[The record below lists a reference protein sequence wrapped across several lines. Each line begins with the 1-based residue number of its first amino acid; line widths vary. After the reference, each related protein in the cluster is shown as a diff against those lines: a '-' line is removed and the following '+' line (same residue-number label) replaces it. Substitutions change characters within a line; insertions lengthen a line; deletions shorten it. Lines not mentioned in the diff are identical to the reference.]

1 MKFSQYKEEI
11 IWLLQA
17 LANSNNQKEVISFW
31 SALADLQTP
40 TVEEKPSIHTRRVIT
55 LVGEP
60 SVVYATTNLFE
71 QLPTEDKVVLLTS
84 DKDAQ
89 QLHTTYS
96 THPFVQ
102 WVDVLYI
109 PPTCVKV
116 EMAQIET
123 VTLIIEDKLPLWART
138 LYNNN
143 HIANIVSTKTIKLPP
158 ARAYISVYDA
168 TQFAYDILLDDFVA
182 TPKTTTSLER
192 IPVDIPKDFV
202 MKIHLEENQEK
213 EKCMALIDE
222 AATAMLNTYWL
233 QNNPNVASWLPRLLV
248 EIQALLKIRNA
259 KSGQPDTV
267 IAKMSEWA
275 GELTHVN

>member
-17 LANSNNQKEVISFW
+17 LANTNTQKEVISFW

-40 TVEEKPSIHTRRVIT
+40 NVEKKPSIHTRRVIT

-71 QLPTEDKVVLLTS
+71 QLPTGDKSILLTS
-84 DKDAQ
+84 DKNTQ
-89 QLHTTYS
+89 QLHATHS

-109 PPTCVKV
+109 PPSCLKI

-123 VTLIIEDKLPLWART
+123 VTLIIEDKLPLWSRV
-138 LYNNN
+138 LFNNN

-168 TQFAYDILLDDFVA
+168 TQFTYGILLDDFVA
-182 TPKTTTSLER
+182 TSKTTTILDR

-202 MKIHLEENQEK
+202 MRMHLDENRGK
-213 EKCMALIDE
+213 EKCIALIDD
-222 AATAMLNTYWL
+222 AATTMLNTYWL
-233 QNNPNVASWLPRLLV
+233 QNNPNIASWLPRLLV

-259 KSGQPDTV
+259 KSEQPDTV
-267 IAKMSEWA
+267 IAKMSEW
-275 GELTHVN
+275 GKELTHVN

>member
-1 MKFSQYKEEI
+1 MMFSQYKEEI

-17 LANSNNQKEVISFW
+17 LANSNNQKEIISFW

-40 TVEEKPSIHTRRVIT
+40 NVEKKPSIRTRRVIT
-55 LVGEP
+55 LIGEP

-71 QLPTEDKVVLLTS
+71 QLPTGDMVILLTS
-84 DKDAQ
+84 DKNTH
-89 QLHTTYS
+89 QLHATYS
-96 THPFVQ
+96 THAFVQ

-109 PPTCVKV
+109 PPTCVKE
-116 EMAQIET
+116 EMAQLET
-123 VTLIIEDKLPLWART
+123 VTLLIEDKLPLWSRV
-138 LYNNN
+138 LFNDN
-143 HIANIVSTKTIKLPP
+143 HIANIVSTKMIKLPP

-168 TQFAYDILLDDFVA
+168 TQFTYDILLDDFVA
-182 TPKTTTSLER
+182 TPKITSILDR

-213 EKCMALIDE
+213 EKCVALIDNA
-222 AATAMLNTYWL
+222 AATMLNTYWL

-259 KSGQPDTV
+259 KSEKPDTV
-267 IAKMSEWA
+267 IAQMSEW
-275 GELTHVN
+275 GEELTHVN